1 MIGNLV
7 AFLGV
12 LVFWALLISVALFV
26 GLLATTIVFEV
37 RDWRR
42 RYHRPP
48 YGQRVLVQGRR
59 RRG

>member
-1 MIGNLV
+1 MIESLV

-12 LVFWALLISVALFV
+12 LVFWALLVSLVAFV

-42 RYHRPP
+42 RYPRPP
-48 YGQRVLVQGRR
+48 YRQRVLVEGRR